1 MSRLTHVLPSTVVV
15 STVVAGLAALLV
27 GCGEAPKPQGGGQ
40 MPPPPVGIATPIAR
54 NLPTTRELTGRLE
67 AMQSV
72 ELRTRVGGTITE
84 VLVADGAE
92 VKAGDVLFRIDDEPL
107 KASLAKAEADV
118 ARAAARLTQAKQQ
131 LDRARKLVAD
141 KIVSQQAFDDAE
153 SALAA
158 ATADQ
163 AAADAA
169 VLNARLDL
177 SHATIT
183 APIAGRIGKVLATVG
198 NLAQASGPA
207 PGTLLASLVG
217 IDPLYTAF
225 DLDEETW
232 RLIGTRLRASADAKG
247 AGDKGV
253 PVRLGLPGEQ
263 GFPHSGVVTFV
274 DNQIDTASGSIRIRA
289 TVANADRALTPGA
302 FARIQL
308 EIAPPAPVLLINER
322 TVQAQQMTR
331 YVLVVDD
338 KGGTSFRPV
347 QLLGAAD
354 GLRIVT
360 GLAPTDHIA
369 VNNLTKIFY
378 PGMPVTPVPASMVT
392 LQNDAPPAGAP
403 GAAPAGAPAAEKPA
417 TEKPAAAKP
426 EGAAKAEG
434 TKP

>member
-1 MSRLTHVLPSTVVV
+1 MSRLHIAFPSTVVA
-15 STVVAGLAALLV
+15 SLAVLLA
-27 GCGEAPKPQGGGQ
+27 GCGDQPKPQGGGQ
-40 MPPPPVGIATPIAR
+40 MPPPPVGIATPVAR
-54 NLPTTRELTGRLE
+54 ELPTTREFTGRLE
-67 AMQSV
+67 AIQSV

-107 KASLAKAEADV
+107 KAALAKAEAD
-118 ARAAARLTQAKQQ
+118 AAGTTARLNQAKQQ

-153 SALAA
+153 SALATTTAEQAA
-158 ATADQ
+158 ATA
-163 AAADAA
+163 A
-169 VLNARLDL
+169 VVNAKLDL

-183 APIAGRIGKVLATVG
+183 APIDGRISKVLATAG

-207 PGTLLASLVG
+207 AGTLLTTLVG
-217 IDPLYTAF
+217 IDPLYAAF

-232 RLIGTRLRASADAKG
+232 RAIGAKLRTSADAKG

-253 PVRLGLPGEQ
+253 PVHIGLPGEQ
-263 GFPHSGVVTFV
+263 GFPHSGVVTFA

-289 TVANADRALTPGA
+289 TVANGDRALTPGA

-308 EIAPPAPVLLINER
+308 ETAAPAPVLLINER

-347 QLLGAAD
+347 QLGGASAD
-354 GLRIVT
+354 GLRIVLK

-378 PGMPVTPVPASMVT
+378 PGMPVSPVPASMAT
-392 LQNDAPPAGAP
+392 LENDAPAA
-403 GAAPAGAPAAEKPA
+403 GAAPAADKPA
-417 TEKPAAAKP
+417 GDKPA
-426 EGAAKAEG
+426 AAKAEG